1 MLKERNML
9 LTTEH
14 AYKQAI
20 ENMPNQERVDKVCCC
35 FESEGLLTFGC
46 CLVSEGLLTF
56 GCCFE
61 SEGVLS
67 FSGFF
72 MMSKFVVSYY
82 AFSD

>member
-35 FESEGLLTFGC
+35 FESEGLWPLDAVLYQKVYLP
-46 CLVSEGLLTF
+46 LVD
-56 GCCFE
+56 
-61 SEGVLS
+61 VLNQ
-67 FSGFF
+67 
-72 MMSKFVVSYY
+72 KFC
-82 AFSD
+82 